1 MKTIVIIPTY
11 NERKNIEKLLKAIF
25 DLPVDHLEVLVVDDS
40 SPDGTSDIVEKIAQ
54 QNPRLHLLKRDEKRG
69 LGTAYVSG
77 FRYSLEHDFERIIE
91 MDADFSHDPK
101 DIARLIEASGH
112 FDVVIGSR
120 YIQGVNVVNWPL
132 RRLLLSMGASLYT
145 RLITGLPVH
154 DCTAGFVCY
163 RRQVL
168 ESINLDHVKSDGYSF
183 QIEMK
188 FKAWKKGFT
197 LGEIPIIFIDRRW
210 GESKMSK
217 KIVQEAYWMVW
228 RLKLLSL
235 LGKLE

>member
-1 MKTIVIIPTY
+1 LKTIVIIPTY

-25 DLPVDHLEVLVVDDS
+25 DLPIDNLEVLVVDDS
-40 SPDGTSDIVEKIAQ
+40 SPDGTSDIVNKNAQ
-54 QNPRLHLLKRDEKRG
+54 QNPRLHLLKRAEKKG
-69 LGTAYVSG
+69 LGTAYVAG
-77 FRYSLEHDFERIIE
+77 FRFSLEHDFDRIIE

-101 DIARLIEASGH
+101 DITRLIEASGQ
-112 FDVVIGSR
+112 FDVTIGSR

-145 RLITGLPVH
+145 RLVTGLPVR

-235 LGKLE
+235 FGKLE